1 MNIIRKNKDI
11 IIMAILLFFVVAIAF
26 QINSFTRKERKKV
39 DSIRIGVAA
48 YKVNDTFI
56 STILSDLM
64 ECAKAYEQE
73 NNIKIRVD
81 VSDGKEDQII
91 QNAQIDKYIA
101 LDYDVICVNMVD
113 RTMAAAIIDKAESAN
128 IPIVFFNR
136 EPVEEDM
143 LRWDQMYY
151 VGADARESGVLQ
163 GEIVVDEYRK
173 DKTSIDRNGDGTVA
187 YVILEGESGHQDSLI
202 RTEWSVQTLKNDG
215 MKVEKLTGAMADWD
229 RNQAKVL
236 MEKWLK
242 EYGDQIELIISN
254 NDDMALGAIDAI
266 EMLDMERIAIVG
278 IDGIPQALTSLEEEK
293 LLGTVV
299 SDSKLHA
306 QAIFDIAYSLAKNQE
321 IKEANLIQGKYIRVK
336 QYKLTKENNVNKTR

>member
-1 MNIIRKNKDI
+1 MDRIKKNKDI
-11 IIMAILLFFVVAIAF
+11 IIMAIILCFVVAIAF
-26 QINSFTRKERKKV
+26 QIKTFARDDEKKV

-48 YKVNDTFI
+48 YKVNDAFI
-56 STILSDLM
+56 STVLSDLL
-64 ECAKAYEQE
+64 ECAKEYEQE

-81 VSDGKEDQII
+81 ISDGKEDQII

-113 RTMAAAIIDKAESAN
+113 RTMAATIIDKARSAE

-143 LRWDQMYY
+143 IRWDQMYY
-151 VGADARESGVLQ
+151 VGADAKEAGILQ
-163 GEIVVDEYRK
+163 GEIIVNAYNK
-173 DKTSIDRNGDGTVA
+173 DKTSVDRNGDGTVA
-187 YVILEGESGHQDSLI
+187 YVILEGESGHQDSLV
-202 RTEWSVQTLKNDG
+202 RTEWSVQTLKNGG
-215 MKVEKLTGAMADWD
+215 MKVEKLTGAIADWD
-229 RNQAKVL
+229 RNQAKVF

-242 EYGDQIELIISN
+242 EYGNQIELIISN

-266 EMLDMERIAIVG
+266 EMLNMEQIATVG
-278 IDGIPQALTSLEEEK
+278 IDGIPQALTSLKDEK

-306 QAIFDIAYSLAKNQE
+306 QAIFDLAYALAKNLE
-321 IKEANLIQGKYIRVK
+321 VEEDNLIQGKYIRVK
-336 QYKLTKENNVNKTR
+336 QYKLTKEDKVK